1 MTLIKSSLWDTMQKL
16 VKAPG
21 LNNSHFLAKLG
32 RAVFLVRLPWST
44 LAYYCRELLY
54 ELTYSVPGFSVQSS
68 LKGTCLITDS
78 ASVVGPQLK
87 TMGASGAASRY

>member
-1 MTLIKSSLWDTMQKL
+1 MTFIKSSLRDTMQKL
-16 VKAPG
+16 VEAPG
-21 LNNSHFLAKLG
+21 FNNSNLLAKL
-32 RAVFLVRLPWST
+32 RRTVFLIGLPWST
-44 LAYYCRELLY
+44 LEYSDKKLLY
-54 ELTYSVPGFSVQSS
+54 KLTYSVPGFPVQSS

>member
-1 MTLIKSSLWDTMQKL
+1 MKKL

-21 LNNSHFLAKLG
+21 LNHSYFLAKLG
-32 RAVFLVRLPWST
+32 WTVFLVSLSHSP
-44 LAYYCRELLY
+44 LAHCGTQLLH
-54 ELTYSVPGFSVQSS
+54 ELTYSVPGFPVQSS
-68 LKGTCLITDS
+68 LRGTCLMTDS